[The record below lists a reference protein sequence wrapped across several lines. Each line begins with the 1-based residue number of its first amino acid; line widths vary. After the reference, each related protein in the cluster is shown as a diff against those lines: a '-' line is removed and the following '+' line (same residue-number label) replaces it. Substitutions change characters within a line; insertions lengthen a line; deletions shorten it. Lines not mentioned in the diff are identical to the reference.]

1 MEQKFNVSY
10 SVTVDTEELFEDFKN
25 DWDISCC
32 DETDVRD
39 YVMGVLEDDNKLRLL
54 NEDDKECIVKE
65 VINLYNNE
73 KPDIPIEVLNAREK
87 LLKAMNDYILEVI
100 GDDDVTDTWLAV
112 GVPDCANEED
122 FLEIASD
129 VKTWIRVVNNFSRLI
144 KEETY

>member
-1 MEQKFNVSY
+1 MKQKFDVFY
-10 SVTVDTEELFEDFKN
+10 SVVVDTKELFEKFKN
-25 DWDISCC
+25 DCDISSC
-32 DETDVRD
+32 DETDVRA
-39 YVMGVLEDDNKLRLL
+39 YVMEALEEDYKLRFLR
-54 NEDDKECIVKE
+54 EDDKECIIDE
-65 VINLYNNE
+65 VIKLYDYE
-73 KPDIPIEVLNAREK
+73 KPDIPIEVINAREK

-129 VKTWIRVVNNFSRLI
+129 VKAWTRIVNNFSRLI

>member
-1 MEQKFNVSY
+1 MKQKFDVFY
-10 SVTVDTEELFEDFKN
+10 SVVVDPDELFEKFKN
-25 DWDISCC
+25 DYDISSC
-32 DETDVRD
+32 DEADVRA
-39 YVMGVLEDDNKLRLL
+39 YVMEALEEDYKLRFLYE
-54 NEDDKECIVKE
+54 NDKDYIADE
-65 VINLYNNE
+65 VVELYNNE
-73 KPDIPIEVLNAREK
+73 KPAVPIEVINAREK

-129 VKTWIRVVNNFSRLI
+129 VKTWARVVNNFSRLI

>member
-1 MEQKFNVSY
+1 MTFNVSY
-10 SVTVDTEELFEDFKN
+10 LVVVDPDELFENFKN
-25 DWDISCC
+25 DCDISSC
-32 DETDVRD
+32 DETDVRA
-39 YVMGVLEDDNKLRLL
+39 YVMETLEDDNKLRLL
-54 NEDDKECIVKE
+54 KESDKDYIVTE
-65 VINLYNNE
+65 VVELYNNE
-73 KPDIPIEVLNAREK
+73 KLDNIPIEVINAREK

-129 VKTWIRVVNNFSRLI
+129 VKTWARVVNNFSRLI

>member
-25 DWDISCC
+25 DWDISSC

-54 NEDDKECIVKE
+54 SEDDKECIVKE

-73 KPDIPIEVLNAREK
+73 KPDTV
-87 LLKAMNDYILEVI
+87 
-100 GDDDVTDTWLAV
+100 
-112 GVPDCANEED
+112 
-122 FLEIASD
+122 
-129 VKTWIRVVNNFSRLI
+129 
-144 KEETY
+144 

>member
-1 MEQKFNVSY
+1 MTFNVSY
-10 SVTVDTEELFEDFKN
+10 SVVVDPDELFEKFKN
-25 DWDISCC
+25 DYDISSC
-32 DETDVRD
+32 DEADVRA
-39 YVMGVLEDDNKLRLL
+39 YVMEALEEDYKLRFLYE
-54 NEDDKECIVKE
+54 NDKDYIADE
-65 VINLYNNE
+65 VVELYNNE
-73 KPDIPIEVLNAREK
+73 KPAVPIEVINAREK

-129 VKTWIRVVNNFSRLI
+129 VKTWARVVNNFSRLI